1 MYLSI
6 ACISWCSS
14 REGSWAQAHGRYL
27 LDLVGEPLYSERRPL
42 EGFRH
47 HHVVQ
52 KRHVLFPYL
61 VVFVEYFLLEL
72 LFSYSQQ
79 VCTNTVFID
88 AGVRTCGEEQNSRV
102 LRNGTRDLLQRK
114 CGGELLSAPRP
125 PIDSCSMS
133 HTVSGLSDQCV
144 LSLDT
149 TFSSHNLFVLS
160 LKGDP
165 N

>member
-1 MYLSI
+1 
-6 ACISWCSS
+6 
-14 REGSWAQAHGRYL
+14 
-27 LDLVGEPLYSERRPL
+27 
-42 EGFRH
+42 
-47 HHVVQ
+47 
-52 KRHVLFPYL
+52 
-61 VVFVEYFLLEL
+61 
-72 LFSYSQQ
+72 
-79 VCTNTVFID
+79 VFID
-88 AGVRTCGEEQNSRV
+88 SGVSTCGEEQNSRV
-102 LRNGTRDLLQRK
+102 LRNGTRDPLQRK

-133 HTVSGLSDQCV
+133 HTISGLSDQCV